1 MSDSRKVAIGIG
13 CAAALGVAIGL
24 GILAGGMI
32 SGRNISNNDI
42 TAALEQSEH
51 QTEQRA
57 ELQTQA
63 AGDDSSQSAAQ
74 SASADRE
81 DLSGIAENAM
91 PSIVA
96 ITNKGVE
103 EVQSMFFGTTQ
114 YQQTESAGSG
124 VIIAKTDK
132 ELLIATNN
140 HVVDGA
146 EELSVCF
153 TVDAENK
160 DDAVVKAQ
168 VKGTDSD
175 HDLAVVAVNLSDISA
190 DIQNKLKV
198 AVMGDSDALKIGN
211 RVIAIGNA
219 LGYGQSL
226 TVGYVSALNRE
237 VTIDNVSN
245 NMIQTDAAINFG
257 NSGGALLDMNGNL
270 IGINSAKAADA
281 GVEGMGYAIP
291 INTASPILDELMNR
305 TTREKV
311 SDSEELGFLGVDPRD
326 VSEEARQIYN
336 LPAGAFV
343 YSVVEGS
350 PAEKAGIK
358 KGDIITKL
366 DGITISSRDELFS
379 RMEYYKAGESIDVV
393 VKTAEGG
400 EYVENTISVTLAK
413 KSDFSSSTD
422 SSSSDDTQNQDQNN
436 GQNDGQDN
444 SQDNGQSQPR
454 QYYYDGN
461 GSDGSGYDSL
471 EDFFR
476 QFQQ

>member
-1 MSDSRKVAIGIG
+1 
-13 CAAALGVAIGL
+13 
-24 GILAGGMI
+24 
-32 SGRNISNNDI
+32 
-42 TAALEQSEH
+42 
-51 QTEQRA
+51 
-57 ELQTQA
+57 
-63 AGDDSSQSAAQ
+63 
-74 SASADRE
+74 
-81 DLSGIAENAM
+81 
-91 PSIVA
+91 
-96 ITNKGVE
+96 
-103 EVQSMFFGTTQ
+103 
-114 YQQTESAGSG
+114 
-124 VIIAKTDK
+124 
-132 ELLIATNN
+132 
-140 HVVDGA
+140 
-146 EELSVCF
+146 
-153 TVDAENK
+153 
-160 DDAVVKAQ
+160 
-168 VKGTDSD
+168 
-175 HDLAVVAVNLSDISA
+175 
-190 DIQNKLKV
+190 
-198 AVMGDSDALKIGN
+198 MGDSDALKIGN